1 MLGNTS
7 GFAVLVTH
15 FFLHRRE
22 LASKTPTILKQV
34 LFTAVKV
41 VNFIKVR
48 TLNNRFSRSLAKKWE
63 QNVKFFSTIQ
73 RFGGFPEEKSSSAC
87 LNFELFF
94 REKEIPLSEQFDRNK
109 FIHGLAYLA
118 DIFGHMKE
126 VNLSI

>member
-15 FFLHRRE
+15 LFLHRRE

-94 REKEIPLSEQFDRNK
+94 
-109 FIHGLAYLA
+109 
-118 DIFGHMKE
+118 
-126 VNLSI
+126 